1 MWFSSLR
8 LSALNFSGAAERDVV
23 AFGFHQ
29 NRQWVTAAL
38 TVSKP
43 FELSRAD
50 DKSQEKIIAFPCE
63 TLCWEP
69 WPTFEISCHLIVA
82 CICELLMHAFGVRE
96 ICPSSRQ
103 LWICTQVCW
112 CPWWLDRV
120 CPMPSHLKT
129 ERTWRESQQLQV
141 LHLCSHRCIHLT
153 CTYVY
158 IYYYIILYY
167 ITLYY
172 IILCYIICIN
182 I

>member
-1 MWFSSLR
+1 
-8 LSALNFSGAAERDVV
+8 
-23 AFGFHQ
+23 
-29 NRQWVTAAL
+29 
-38 TVSKP
+38 
-43 FELSRAD
+43 
-50 DKSQEKIIAFPCE
+50 
-63 TLCWEP
+63 
-69 WPTFEISCHLIVA
+69 
-82 CICELLMHAFGVRE
+82 MHAFGVRE
-96 ICPSSRQ
+96 ICPSPRQ

-172 IILCYIICIN
+172 IILYYIILYYTLCCVFHNPFWPGVHPMQCTVHSHTHCYFFCRSNVTFIAMFDSGSYIVLYCIVLYC
-182 I
+182 IILYYITLYYIILYYIIFMPCM